1 MECCAWLSIT
11 SPRIS
16 TNLSAR
22 LLFVSWMFLIKIES
36 SFSKPPQ
43 RQTGR
48 KRKQARINYEKK
60 RSSVKTQRVLTIL
73 RLETT
78 RQDIS
83 SRCLICGNFRP
94 PPWWCATI
102 AWIPFGKERKLDLS
116 RVLPTTGSQWTRFYH
131 QSRLCEES
139 GRRSL
144 WSVSI
149 WHGSR
154 CVWWP

>member
-22 LLFVSWMFLIKIES
+22 LLSISSWTILIKIES

-48 KRKQARINYEKK
+48 KRTQARINYEKK

-73 RLETT
+73 R
-78 RQDIS
+78 RQGKIS
-83 SRCLICGNFRP
+83 LLVAWFVGISDHLRCGVQQLHI
-94 PPWWCATI
+94 
-102 AWIPFGKERKLDLS
+102 IPFGKERKLDPA

-131 QSRLCEES
+131 QSLPCEES
-139 GRRSL
+139 GHWSL